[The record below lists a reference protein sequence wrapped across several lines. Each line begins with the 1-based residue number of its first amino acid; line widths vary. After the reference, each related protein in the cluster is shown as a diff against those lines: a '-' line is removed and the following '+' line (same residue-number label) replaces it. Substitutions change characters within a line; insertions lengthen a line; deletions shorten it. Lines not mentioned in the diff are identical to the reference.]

1 MGHKLVFNGID
12 SSDYGIIISGAG
24 TYATPERDIT
34 SLSVPGRNGDI
45 HFDNGRY
52 NNIQVT
58 YECGISKGFESK
70 YLPFMRQMLSAPI
83 YSRLEDDYHLDEFR
97 LGTFRAEMVPDVGT
111 IMRSGKFELV
121 FDCKPQRFLKAGERV
136 ALTVEGTSASSLF
149 VSEGIL
155 NKSATASFKSANA
168 TFMNAYGD
176 RRITV
181 IGGADA
187 QLWAS
192 NGIHIRLYYD
202 DAKVGDMFVY
212 GTGDNPLAGTW
223 TDGYIQSGIVY
234 KPVTNLGQSVSDPDY
249 TYTTTFLNASHPYV
263 WFETPSRW
271 EVVAAMGPDIGQ
283 VYDTDFPD
291 YAVINNPTRFAA
303 SPMLKI
309 SLPASHIMDDR
320 AVAVVNG
327 SQIRMTFD
335 SNQIIIGQFAQTVSD
350 IYIDCETMNAFTHL
364 ANTQNPYNMNQYV
377 SLPERSIV
385 LDAGDNDIYC
395 NDLIDSIEII
405 PNWWRL

>member
-136 ALTVEGTSASSLF
+136 ALTVEGTNSPTSL
-149 VSEGIL
+149 VTEGIAD
-155 NKSATASFKSANA
+155 NICSSAFKSAFTSYSSIA
-168 TFMNAYGD
+168 
-176 RRITV
+176 REHITV
-181 IGGADA
+181 IDWTDYIGTSAV
-187 QLWAS
+187 LE
-192 NGIHIRLYYD
+192 LYYGD
-202 DAKVGDMFVY
+202 DMMAFGS
-212 GTGDNPLAGTW
+212 GDNPASNSYASGTNS
-223 TDGYIQSGIVY
+223 TA
-234 KPVTNLGQSVSDPDY
+234 PVTKDRLSFAVSPAPCDY
-249 TYTTTFLNASHPYV
+249 FITPTADHPYV
-263 WFETPSRW
+263 WFTTPNRW
-271 EVVAAMGPDIGQ
+271 EIVSGGFTVIDSGLPDHG
-283 VYDTDFPD
+283 
-291 YAVINNPTRFAA
+291 VIVNPTKFEA
-303 SPMLKI
+303 SPLLHI
-309 SLPASHIMDDR
+309 TLPLNHVMDDKP
-320 AVAVVNG
+320 VALVNN
-327 SQIRMTFD
+327 SPIRMTFD
-335 SNQIIIGQFAQTVSD
+335 GNYVTIGAFSVRLTDMYIDCASMDAYVNLGDPNAYIYVGNLMYSLNGNVTLPDNAITLKPGEND
-350 IYIDCETMNAFTHL
+350 IYINSAIE
-364 ANTQNPYNMNQYV
+364 
-377 SLPERSIV
+377 
-385 LDAGDNDIYC
+385 
-395 NDLIDSIEII
+395 SIEII